1 MEQLIHIRQN
11 IIGFYKKFEVIINY
25 LLKFLVGLFVFSRI
39 NTLGMFSEDFNI
51 LFGGATEIAYVAL
64 LSLLFTISPPSVA
77 LFLVALAVAIQLSA
91 AFEVAVFVF
100 LIMILLIVFYARLSP
115 RRSMLIL
122 AIIFGFYFHIPYAVV
137 LFAGLFF
144 GISSIIPIVIGTAI
158 WYFLPFFTNLAAN
171 MAQATEIMTD
181 IDLFDLPTVFM
192 EVFAQIYAQL
202 TTDFNWIVIGFV
214 FAMMILAVHLIS
226 LISLNYSK
234 DIAIAVGAVI
244 GIVSMAMVVYVIE
257 IDMSLMGII
266 FGAFGSALLVWLA
279 KFFDNVVDYKRVER
293 VTFDDDEYIYHV
305 KIVPKVTAERSD
317 TKAEMRE
324 APRKKPLADPRRRP
338 PKPTPKAAPPEE
350 EIQVYRARA
359 TYNPGNFDD
368 EE

>member
-25 LLKFLVGLFVFSRI
+25 LLKFLVGLFIFSRI
-39 NTLGMFSEDFNI
+39 NTLGMYSEDFNI

-77 LFLVALAVAIQLSA
+77 LFLVAAAVTIQLSA

-100 LIMILLIVFYARLSP
+100 FLMVLLIVFYARLSP
-115 RRSMLIL
+115 RRSMLML

-144 GISSIIPIVIGTAI
+144 GISSIIPIVLGTAI

-181 IDLFDLPTVFM
+181 IDLFDLPTAFM
-192 EVFAQIYAQL
+192 DVFALIYGQL

-234 DIAIAVGAVI
+234 DIAIAVGAII
-244 GIVSMAMVVYVIE
+244 GIISMAMIVFVIE
-257 IDMSLMGII
+257 IDMSIAGII
-266 FGAFGSALLVWLA
+266 FGSLGSALLVWLA

-305 KIVPKVTAERSD
+305 KIVPKVTAEKDD
-317 TKAEMRE
+317 TKGEMRE
-324 APRKKPLADPRRRP
+324 VPRKKAAPA
-338 PKPTPKAAPPEE
+338 PKPRPAKPGPKAAPPDDGYG
-350 EIQVYRARA
+350 YRPRI
-359 TYNPGNFDD
+359 TRDPGTFDD

>member
-11 IIGFYKKFEVIINY
+11 IIGFYKKFEVVINY

-39 NTLGMFSEDFNI
+39 NTLGMYSEDFNI
-51 LFGGATEIAYVAL
+51 LFGGATEVAYLAL

-77 LFLVALAVAIQLSA
+77 LFLVAAAVTIQLSA

-100 LIMILLIVFYARLSP
+100 LLMVLLIVFYARLSP

-122 AIIFGFYFHIPYAVV
+122 AIIFGFYFHVPYAVV
-137 LFAGLFF
+137 LFAGLFL

-158 WYFLPFFTNLAAN
+158 WYFLPFFTNLAAS
-171 MAQATEIMTD
+171 MAQSTEIMAD

-226 LISLNYSK
+226 LIAVNYSK
-234 DIAIAVGAVI
+234 DIAIVVGAI
-244 GIVSMAMVVYVIE
+244 LGIITMTMVVLVIE
-257 IDMSLMGII
+257 IDMSIPGII
-266 FGAFGSALLVWLA
+266 FGTLGSALLVWVI
-279 KFFDNVVDYKRVER
+279 KFFDNVVDYKRVEH
-293 VTFDDDEYIYHV
+293 VTFDDDEYLYHV
-305 KIVPKVTAERSD
+305 KIVPKVTAEATD
-317 TKAEMRE
+317 VKTEMRE
-324 APRKKPLADPRRRP
+324 IPRKKAAFTEPKHRAPKAT
-338 PKPTPKAAPPEE
+338 PKPRPSVEE
-350 EIQVYRARA
+350 YGYRARMH
-359 TYNPGNFDD
+359 NPGNFDD